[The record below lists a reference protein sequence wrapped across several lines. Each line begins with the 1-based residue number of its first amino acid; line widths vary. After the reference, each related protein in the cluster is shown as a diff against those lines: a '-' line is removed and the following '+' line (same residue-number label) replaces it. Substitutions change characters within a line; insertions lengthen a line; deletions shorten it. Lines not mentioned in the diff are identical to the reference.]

1 MAGYGQPLGGRQPSD
16 RQPIRYAMTA
26 SSLLGRPVI
35 GIAAL
40 GRLAAFVLIAA
51 AAAILIR
58 LLNQVAAADLRDLVA
73 DRYLQRVAVFTTMQ
87 AALSTLLATGLAV
100 PVARALA
107 RQSRFPG
114 RALLLRLFS
123 LPLVM
128 PSLVAIFGVVAA
140 YGQQGALA
148 KLIATTG
155 LGNWPSIY
163 GLAGIL
169 VAHVFFNLPLAVRLM
184 LPAWQSVPAETW
196 RLAAQLGMRSGQ
208 IFRLIELPLLRRS
221 LPQIA
226 ATIFML
232 CFVSF
237 AIVLTLGGGPRA
249 STLEVAIFQA
259 IRFDADLPRA
269 GLLAVVELILC
280 LTAGLFCRGLT
291 RRMDFA
297 AGLGRPLW
305 RPDADVP
312 AARIGDAFW
321 IVLATLFVGL
331 PEVMLLVD
339 GVRGFTMALPWL
351 ALLQAA
357 ALGLSLSLIAGLGA
371 TFFGFVL
378 AAAAHQPHLLRTGA
392 VGRLIHLVQSLAGLL
407 PLALSPMVLGMGL
420 YLLITDLTDSNAA
433 AILGIILL
441 NGAMAIPFSLALLM
455 PAVDRALQQHDRLC
469 RGLGIAGFDR
479 FRLID
484 WPSLRPHLAT
494 SFALATSLGL
504 GDLVGIS
511 LFGNPDLRTLSMLL
525 YEQLSAYR
533 MDQAAAT
540 ALLLLVL
547 VLIVYGVIERLVGG
561 KGSV

>member
-1 MAGYGQPLGGRQPSD
+1 MAGYGQPLGGRQPVTPS
-16 RQPIRYAMTA
+16 MTA
-26 SSLLGRPVI
+26 PSLSGRPVI

-58 LLNQVAAADLRDLVA
+58 LLNQVAMADLRDLVA
-73 DRYLQRVAVFTTMQ
+73 DRYLQRVAIFTTMQ

-128 PSLVAIFGVVAA
+128 PSLVAIFGIVAA

-148 KLIATTG
+148 RLVATTG
-155 LGNWPSIY
+155 LGSWPSIY

-169 VAHVFFNLPLAVRLM
+169 LAHVFFNLPLAVRLM

-221 LPQIA
+221 VPQIA

-237 AIVLTLGGGPRA
+237 AIILTLGGGPRA

-305 RPDADVP
+305 RPDAE
-312 AARIGDAFW
+312 ASRIGDGLW
-321 IVLATLFVGL
+321 ILLAALFVGL
-331 PEVMLLVD
+331 PEAMLLID
-339 GVRGFTMALPWL
+339 GLRGITMALPWS

-357 ALGLSLSLIAGLGA
+357 VLGLSLSLIAGFGA
-371 TFFGFVL
+371 TFFGFIL
-378 AAAAHQPHLLRTGA
+378 AAAAHQPHLARRGPA
-392 VGRLIHLVQSLAGLL
+392 RRLIHLVQSLAGLL

-494 SFALATSLGL
+494 SFALATSLSL

-547 VLIVYGVIERLVGG
+547 VLVVYGVIERLVGG